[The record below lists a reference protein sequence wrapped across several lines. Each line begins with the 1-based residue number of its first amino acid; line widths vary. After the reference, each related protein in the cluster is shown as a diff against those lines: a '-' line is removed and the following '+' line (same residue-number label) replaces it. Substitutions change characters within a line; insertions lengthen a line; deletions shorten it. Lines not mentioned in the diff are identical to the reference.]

1 VNIRL
6 RSGVPAE
13 ARLGWAQ
20 TPHNVGTDIAT
31 VSGATSGV
39 GAVVSEY

>member
-6 RSGVPAE
+6 RSGVAAE

-20 TPHNVGTDIAT
+20 TPHKVRTDIAT
-31 VSGATSGV
+31 ASGATSGV
-39 GAVVSEY
+39 VAVASEY